1 MHTLFILHY
10 NPTHSHFQPKLT
22 ETSPIE
28 SSTDAS
34 RSSFDTSVS
43 TLRWLATNGLRFFIQ
58 WWYSRRPIFWVPRG
72 WAPYYAEWLLSFP
85 RAPLGSVS
93 VNVWVLAC
101 AAVILLAHDAI
112 VAVVALV
119 KTSGAREKSVGEKK
133 PVKVPAAA
141 AKGEKKD
148 AEKKEL

>member
-1 MHTLFILHY
+1 MGWSTPYLYNHTR
-10 NPTHSHFQPKLT
+10 NSPAN
-22 ETSPIE
+22 ETAKSE
-28 SSTDAS
+28 ASTDAS

-58 WWYSRRPIFWVPRG
+58 WWYSRRPIFWVPQG

-93 VNVWVLAC
+93 VNVWALAC

-112 VAVVALV
+112 VAVIALAT
-119 KTSGAREKSVGEKK
+119 TSGTKEKGAKAKGEKK
-133 PVKVPAAA
+133 PVKAPAA
-141 AKGEKKD
+141 GREG
-148 AEKKEL
+148 EKKEL